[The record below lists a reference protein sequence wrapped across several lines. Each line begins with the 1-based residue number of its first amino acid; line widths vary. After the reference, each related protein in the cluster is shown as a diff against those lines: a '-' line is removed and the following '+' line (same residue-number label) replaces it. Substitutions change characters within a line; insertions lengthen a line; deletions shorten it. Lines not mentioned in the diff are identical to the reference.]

1 MDPKVLDQ
9 MLSNSSFTKEQAD
22 MIKSKHSFISLKPNE
37 VLLSQG
43 NVCNFEAFLIK
54 GLLRSYYTIE
64 GNERI
69 IQFFKEGDCV
79 SDFKSYLSQK
89 PSKLTIQAIEGSEFF
104 ICFKKDLDDLTYK
117 IPSWNN
123 YRKKFY
129 EDLFIIMENITE
141 SILTTSPEERY
152 TTLLN
157 ETPELINRLPQY
169 YVAQY
174 VGVKPESLSRM
185 KRRIIG
191 KRSFNINR

>member
-69 IQFFKEGDCV
+69 IQFLKKGTV
-79 SDFKSYLSQK
+79 LVILKVIYPKSLRNLRFRQ
-89 PSKLTIQAIEGSEFF
+89 
-104 ICFKKDLDDLTYK
+104 
-117 IPSWNN
+117 
-123 YRKKFY
+123 
-129 EDLFIIMENITE
+129 
-141 SILTTSPEERY
+141 
-152 TTLLN
+152 
-157 ETPELINRLPQY
+157 
-169 YVAQY
+169 
-174 VGVKPESLSRM
+174 
-185 KRRIIG
+185 
-191 KRSFNINR
+191 

>member
-1 MDPKVLDQ
+1 
-9 MLSNSSFTKEQAD
+9 
-22 MIKSKHSFISLKPNE
+22 
-37 VLLSQG
+37 
-43 NVCNFEAFLIK
+43 
-54 GLLRSYYTIE
+54 
-64 GNERI
+64 
-69 IQFFKEGDCV
+69 
-79 SDFKSYLSQK
+79 
-89 PSKLTIQAIEGSEFF
+89 
-104 ICFKKDLDDLTYK
+104 
-117 IPSWNN
+117 
-123 YRKKFY
+123 
-129 EDLFIIMENITE
+129 MENITE